1 MAVDISDLLERGALT
16 MDDDVSFRTH
26 VEVARLFGFEYKGHQ
41 QATIRLDEHTD
52 VWFPKLF
59 ANRDWIN
66 ALSPEGL
73 EITMRPA
80 DGSQYGHRME
90 TTRREDVIAFGKEG
104 PSGDY
109 RFLGVFRFNP
119 LRSNDEEWVFD
130 RIAASITLGGEERFG
145 YQDGAL
151 RAGQDDL
158 TAEAAPV
165 NPDLVRE
172 FDQRIPEGQFA
183 VEDREVLTR
192 TRGSARRSF
201 AEEVKSNY
209 QWTCALTGIGTR
221 AFLVASHIV
230 PWSEDTS
237 IRLDPSNGICL
248 STFVDRA
255 FDAGYL
261 EITPDGVSRVRWER
275 VGDDAPLREELSRFD
290 GVALAR
296 PQAGAPDPEKLRRRV
311 ELGY

>member
-16 MDDDVSFRTH
+16 IDDDASFRTR

-41 QATIRLDEHTD
+41 QATIRLGEHTD

-59 ANRDWIN
+59 TNRDWIN

-73 EITMRPA
+73 EITMRPT
-80 DGSQYGHRME
+80 DRSQYGDRME
-90 TTRREDVIAFGKEG
+90 TTRREDVITFGKE
-104 PSGDY
+104 SASRDC

-119 LRSNDEEWVFD
+119 LRSSDEEWVFD
-130 RIAASITLGGEERFG
+130 RVATSITLGGEERFG
-145 YQDGAL
+145 HQEGAL
-151 RAGQDDL
+151 GADQDDL

-172 FDQRIPEGQFA
+172 FDRRIAEGQFA
-183 VEDREVLTR
+183 VEDREVLAR
-192 TRGSARRSF
+192 TRGSAQRSF
-201 AEEVKSNY
+201 VDEVKSTY
-209 QWTCALTGIGTR
+209 GWTCALTGIRTR

-230 PWSEDTS
+230 PWSEDS
-237 IRLDPSNGICL
+237 RIRLDPSNGICL
-248 STFVDRA
+248 STFADRA

-261 EITPDGVSRVRWER
+261 EIAPDGVSRVRWER

-296 PQAGAPDPEKLRRRV
+296 PRAGAPDPEKLRRRV
-311 ELGY
+311 DLGY